1 VSSEQAATVSNNDS
15 LQPIISSAQNPIKIA
30 DRYFYRWRG
39 KVSWIIPG
47 RTLDSELA
55 RLMLVFQV
63 APQRWIFFLDLLSVS
78 ARTMKA
84 TTDLTTNGVEPQL
97 PRALTYLQAE
107 INLRGEC
114 TA

>member
-1 VSSEQAATVSNNDS
+1 M
-15 LQPIISSAQNPIKIA
+15 
-30 DRYFYRWRG
+30 
-39 KVSWIIPG
+39 SWVIPG
-47 RTLDSELA
+47 RALDSELA
-55 RLMLVFQV
+55 RLMLV